1 MSKEKEEKV
10 EKEYFTVREV
20 ARKLNLTPITVRSM
34 IKGGVISAIRFGPR
48 TLRIDKKALLDYI
61 SELEDKNPYE

>member
-1 MSKEKEEKV
+1 MSKEEEV

-34 IKGGVISAIRFGPR
+34 IKKGTISAIRFGPR
-48 TLRIDKKALLDYI
+48 TLRLEKKALQDYL